1 MKEMRTMTEHTD
13 ATIHVG
19 VSSSV
24 ASDIGDVWVISGYY
38 DRTLVR
44 VVAELRVLACSTEL

>member
-1 MKEMRTMTEHTD
+1 MAEHTD

-24 ASDIGDVWVISGYY
+24 ASDDSDMADADDARAISSSLSSFSYGPEMKQ
-38 DRTLVR
+38 LVQVR
-44 VVAELRVLACSTEL
+44 VAL

>member
-1 MKEMRTMTEHTD
+1 MEMKTMMEHTD

-24 ASDIGDVWVISGYY
+24 APPDIADY
-38 DRTLVR
+38 
-44 VVAELRVLACSTEL
+44 